1 MVIFGGCKG
10 KTVVFRHPHDR
21 RPIRAEAKSGVLGLR
36 RPLCLTHPKK
46 WILGHS
52 EGSFFGRPLIGRED
66 GSVAQ
71 EHCPPFPVFIN
82 ATVWRKSC
90 THFSQHVRKSLD
102 LKFGS
107 GPHPRRVQN
116 VTCKIAQRPYPHR
129 AILPGET
136 PPLSDLDGI
145 DAGVGQRYEAGT
157 NLWLYGVANFKSSG
171 FNVSIGR
178 TLMPHNGPS

>member
-1 MVIFGGCKG
+1 MPSPSLKWRYPMIMHPAEGKG
-10 KTVVFRHPHDR
+10 FFHGLHLLNAGLKGRFFF
-21 RPIRAEAKSGVLGLR
+21 SG
-36 RPLCLTHPKK
+36 
-46 WILGHS
+46 
-52 EGSFFGRPLIGRED
+52 PLIRGED

-71 EHCPPFPVFIN
+71 EPCPPFPVFIN

-90 THFSQHVRKSLD
+90 THFSQNVCKSLD

-136 PPLSDLDGI
+136 QPLSGLDGI
-145 DAGVGQRYEAGT
+145 DAGVGHRYGAGT

-178 TLMPHNGPS
+178 TLVPHNGPS

>member
-1 MVIFGGCKG
+1 ML
-10 KTVVFRHPHDR
+10 R
-21 RPIRAEAKSGVLGLR
+21 LR
-36 RPLCLTHPKK
+36 RSLGLTHPKK

-52 EGSFFGRPLIGRED
+52 EGSFFFSGPLIRGED

-90 THFSQHVRKSLD
+90 THFSQHGCKSLD

-136 PPLSDLDGI
+136 QPLSGLDGI

-178 TLMPHNGPS
+178 TLVPHNGPS